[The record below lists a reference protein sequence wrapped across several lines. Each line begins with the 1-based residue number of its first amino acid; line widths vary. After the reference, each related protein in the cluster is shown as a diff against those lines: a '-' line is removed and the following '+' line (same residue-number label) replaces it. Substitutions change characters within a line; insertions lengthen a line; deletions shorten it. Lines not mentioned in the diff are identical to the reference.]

1 MNGIFLNDQEQV
13 LSVLAQRVG
22 MSLNDYENTIFDS
35 WIIDNTYQCPECSER
50 VPNGEVCSCKASD
63 RV

>member
-35 WIIDNTYQCPECSER
+35 WIIDNTYQCRECPER
-50 VPNGEVCSCKASD
+50 VPNGETCSCKASD